1 LTGLWNRRYFV
12 ELGQREVAR
21 AKREGLPLAMVYFDV
36 DKFKHINDT
45 YGHQTGDQVLME
57 MANLGWGS

>member
-1 LTGLWNRRYFV
+1 
-12 ELGQREVAR
+12 
-21 AKREGLPLAMVYFDV
+21 MVYFDV